1 MKNFYPM
8 QEKTETK
15 VLMFG
20 MKSILMLILFVFLTE
35 ALWAQNDTIPTKN
48 KEEENIKK
56 GWTFGGLPILSFDS
70 DLGAQLGALA
80 GIYHYGDG
88 SRYPMYDHYIYLEA
102 SFYTKGS
109 ALFRFYYDSDR
120 LIKGIRVTADVTYL
134 PDPHYDFLGFN
145 GYESVYNTDWVED
158 STRIFYEVNRKM
170 FRTMLNFQ
178 GKLFSKSFRWIGGM
192 DFYNLDYNNVDV
204 DKINRNKEGEDR
216 VPSID
221 SMPGLYERYKQWG
234 LIGEDEANGGL
245 FTAIKA
251 GLILDTRD
259 NEPNPTRGLFTEVV
273 FAGAPKFLSTM
284 NTGFLKLS
292 VIHRQYFSLIKKR
305 LIFAY
310 RLGFQ
315 ATIAGTAPWYTENI
329 LYPTYLRG
337 ASSEGL
343 GGAKT
348 VRGIIRNRVVGDGIG
363 YGNFEFRWKIW
374 KTVFLNQNLYFA
386 LSGFFDSGR
395 VLIPMKEEEIDQL
408 PEDVKA
414 KYFTDKESFHNTV
427 GGGFHIAMNENFML
441 SVDIGK
447 ALDKRDGN
455 MGVYI
460 GLGFLF

>member
-1 MKNFYPM
+1 MKTIAVF
-8 QEKTETK
+8 
-15 VLMFG
+15 
-20 MKSILMLILFVFLTE
+20 ILFGFLTLNV
-35 ALWAQNDTIPTKN
+35 AAQQDSVSGNNPKV
-48 KEEENIKK
+48 EQIKK

-70 DLGAQLGALA
+70 DLGMQLGALA
-80 GIYHYGDG
+80 GIYNYGDG

-120 LIKGIRVTADVTYL
+120 LIKNIRVTADVTYL

-145 GYESVYNTDWVED
+145 GYESVYNTDWEED
-158 STRIFYEVNRKM
+158 STQIFYEVNRKM

-178 GKLFSKSFRWIGGM
+178 GKLFPNGFKWIGGV
-192 DFYNLDYNNVDV
+192 DFYNLNYDNVDV
-204 DKINRNKEGEDR
+204 ERLNRNNDGDD
-216 VPSID
+216 VIPSVD

-234 LIGEDEANGGL
+234 LIGKDEAQGGL
-245 FTAIKA
+245 FTAVKA

-259 NEPNPTRGLFTEVV
+259 NEPNPTQGLFTEVI

-292 VIHRQYFSLIKKR
+292 VIHRQYFSLIKQR

-315 ATIAGTAPWYTENI
+315 ATIAGTAPWYAENI

-343 GGAKT
+343 GGSKT
-348 VRGIIRNRVVGDGIG
+348 IRGIIRNRVVGDGIG

-374 KTVFLNQNLYFA
+374 KTVFMRQNIYFA

-395 VLIPMKEEEIDQL
+395 VLVPMKEEEIDKL
-408 PEDVKA
+408 PADVKN
-414 KYFTDKESFHNTV
+414 KYFTDKESFHNTL
-427 GGGFHIAMNENFML
+427 GGGFHIAMNENFMV
-441 SVDIGK
+441 SVDMGK

-455 MGVYI
+455 MGLYI